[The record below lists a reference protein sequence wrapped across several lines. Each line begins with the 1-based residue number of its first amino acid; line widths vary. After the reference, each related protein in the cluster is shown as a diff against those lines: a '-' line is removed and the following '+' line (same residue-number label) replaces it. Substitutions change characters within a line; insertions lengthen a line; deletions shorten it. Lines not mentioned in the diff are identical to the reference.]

1 MRKNYFV
8 KLVNYMKNVYHIDQG
23 INKLKDG
30 RANPTYKTGQVILP
44 LLLGFLLRIESL
56 NELKFMLQENEFVN
70 IFARGTNLP
79 KIDTIRDTVKVVE
92 IKGLKAILQH
102 TVKKAID
109 NKVFINGTIDDYTV
123 GAIDGTKF
131 FGSNKKSCPECLT
144 SQQHHFHNGAVMS
157 IIGNGPKL
165 TVGFAMARPGEDP
178 AVK

>member
-1 MRKNYFV
+1 MRKNYFF

-30 RANPTYKTGQVILP
+30 RVNPKYKTRQVILP

-70 IFARGTNLP
+70 VFARGTNLP

-92 IKGLKAILQH
+92 IEGLKAILQH

-109 NKVFINGTIDDYTV
+109 
-123 GAIDGTKF
+123 
-131 FGSNKKSCPECLT
+131 
-144 SQQHHFHNGAVMS
+144 
-157 IIGNGPKL
+157 KL
-165 TVGFAMARPGEDP
+165 NC
-178 AVK
+178 